1 VVHGVLCVPEMR
13 LCVTSLTATP
23 PTHTDPGGA
32 RKKCPLPAGLS
43 GALGAPGL
51 ARGRAPAQWLYIYG
65 SAPGRLRLVVRRG
78 TGPPGRVWYKVGSF
92 RLPSFGG
99 HVTEIHTYL
108 TLDTLRLYSRVV
120 VCEIR
125 KIEVYYN
132 HRLVNRLFTP
142 VA

>member
-1 VVHGVLCVPEMR
+1 VRPRDETVCH
-13 LCVTSLTATP
+13 LTHCHPPPHTP
-23 PTHTDPGGA
+23 TRAA
-32 RKKCPLPAGLS
+32 REKKSAPR